1 MFTGIDHPAIACR
14 DVLRQT
20 DWYCRWLG
28 MCVVAKTIDPPCA
41 IVGYDHAPGGAMIEL
56 MPIRDEGL
64 APERVGRFAP
74 GLRHLAFRVDD
85 FDAAYNA
92 LKEAG
97 VTFLGEVVN
106 ALGGGKLI
114 SFRDPEGNEL
124 QIVERPRGGETR

>member
-1 MFTGIDHPAIACR
+1 MSII
-14 DVLRQT
+14 
-20 DWYCRWLG
+20 
-28 MCVVAKTIDPPCA
+28 AKTIDPPCA
-41 IVGYDHAPGGAMIEL
+41 IVGYENAPGGAMIEL

-64 APERVGRFAP
+64 PPEQVGRFAP

-92 LKEAG
+92 LKAAG
-97 VTFLGEVVN
+97 VTFIGEAVN

-124 QIVERPRGGETR
+124 QIVERPHGDQNR